1 MRRQPFVIVEVF
13 KERHRIGG
21 NIDRDSFSVSVSL
34 PSPSITPL
42 GAWQNPAAPLVI
54 PAAIHGAIR
63 GVQQQPPDFIGIAEG
78 DGDGEGEGEGWGSI
92 LCAPEPLAEG

>member
-1 MRRQPFVIVEVF
+1 MIVEVF

-54 PAAIHGAIR
+54 PAAIHGAI
-63 GVQQQPPDFIGIAEG
+63 
-78 DGDGEGEGEGWGSI
+78 
-92 LCAPEPLAEG
+92 